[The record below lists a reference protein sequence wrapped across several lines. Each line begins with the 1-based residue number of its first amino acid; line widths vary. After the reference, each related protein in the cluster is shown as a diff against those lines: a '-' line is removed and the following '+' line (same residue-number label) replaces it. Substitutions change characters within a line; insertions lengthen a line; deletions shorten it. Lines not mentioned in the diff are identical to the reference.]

1 MSQNLPIEVGRLSGL
16 VSGWEIPHTVD
27 VDQAVDLLTR
37 QSVEPRRPVPHEL
50 ITPGQLGVRVASSV
64 AAAALCNSNSRLRSE
79 AESWE
84 ILDSFHRAL
93 GLPPA
98 PHRDGQYFLYDF
110 AA

>member
-1 MSQNLPIEVGRLSGL
+1 M
-16 VSGWEIPHTVD
+16 
-27 VDQAVDLLTR
+27 
-37 QSVEPRRPVPHEL
+37 PHEL

-84 ILDSFHRAL
+84 ILDSFHRPL

>member
-1 MSQNLPIEVGRLSGL
+1 M
-16 VSGWEIPHTVD
+16 
-27 VDQAVDLLTR
+27 
-37 QSVEPRRPVPHEL
+37 PHEL
-50 ITPGQLGVRVASSV
+50 ITPGQLRVRVASSV
-64 AAAALCNSNSRLRSE
+64 AAALCNSSSRLRSE

-84 ILDSFHRAL
+84 ILDSFHRPL